1 MPHRKPT
8 TRGCCILSLQ
18 LDTGNFNALYI
29 DGKVVSKMFFNGEE
43 IYDASK
49 WFAIGNKYTSAVIST
64 TWGGSSRNLYASTN
78 TSAYPASCIGNVSGV
93 KRNTYCCET
102 NKSYSEFTD
111 LGSISLLGGAFNY
124 LPISSFLECKN
135 IYYVARFQQKT
146 YDGDLLIKPFIRLG
160 RSIHTTTN
168 LLGTSVSGIGN
179 KSADNA
185 DEGFSFMYLSSDKG
199 KIRVHK
205 SKLSDTQVK
214 SLNHYAGSSSSF
226 YPDFLCKAFKT
237 DDSTTATKTK
247 AYYGGFLLL
256 EV

>member
-43 IYDASK
+43 IYDATK

-64 TWGGSSRNLYASTN
+64 TWGDPNRNLRASTDAGALK
-78 TSAYPASCIGNVSGV
+78 TSCIGNTSGT

-102 NKSYSEFTD
+102 NKAYLEFTD

-124 LPISSFLECKN
+124 LPISSLLECKN
-135 IYYVARFQQKT
+135 VYYVARFQQNT
-146 YDGDLLIKPFIRLG
+146 YDGDLLIKPFIRVG
-160 RSIHTTTN
+160 GSIKTTTK

-179 KSADNA
+179 KSADNT
-185 DEGFSFMYLSSDKG
+185 DEGFSFMYRSSDKG

-214 SLNHYAGSSSSF
+214 LLNNYAGSSSSF

-237 DDSTTATKTK
+237 DDSTTATKAT

>member
-1 MPHRKPT
+1 M
-8 TRGCCILSLQ
+8 SLQ

-49 WFAIGNKYTSAVIST
+49 WFAIGNKYTSARIST
-64 TWGGSSRNLYASTN
+64 IWGGSNRKLCVSTDAN
-78 TSAYPASCIGNVSGV
+78 ALRGYCTGNVSGT

-102 NKSYSEFTD
+102 NKAYSEFTD
-111 LGSISLLGGAFNY
+111 LGAIYLLGGAFNY

-160 RSIHTTTN
+160 GSINATTN
-168 LLGTSVSGIGN
+168 LLGNNISGIGN
-179 KSADNA
+179 KSADST
-185 DEGFSFMYLSSDKG
+185 DEGFSFMYLSSYKG
-199 KIRVHK
+199 KTAEHK
-205 SKLSDTQVK
+205 AKLSDTQVK
-214 SLNHYAGSSSSF
+214 SLNNYAESSSSF

-237 DDSTTATKTK
+237 DDSTTATKATT
-247 AYYGGFLLL
+247 YYGGFLLL